1 MQTMNYNAAC
11 QNGNIIE
18 LNQYRQH
25 ASQGLPPRPRRKH
38 RCPLGLHLS
47 DLLSM
52 SMAAMTIVATGMIV
66 AGM

>member
-1 MQTMNYNAAC
+1 MQTLNYNASY
-11 QNGNIIE
+11 QNVNIAE
-18 LNQYRQH
+18 LNRAH
-25 ASQGLPPRPRRKH
+25 TAASQGLPPLPRRRH

-52 SMAAMTIVATGMIV
+52 SMAAMTIIATGMIV

>member
-1 MQTMNYNAAC
+1 MQTLNYNASY
-11 QNGNIIE
+11 QNVNIAE
-18 LNQYRQH
+18 LNRRSA
-25 ASQGLPPRPRRKH
+25 ASQGLPPLPRRRH